1 MDLSRLK
8 RQIAIGS
15 GLNAARRH
23 ARPKPRV
30 LYWHSIA
37 RHADPVL
44 CPEVFEL
51 DLFKKQINYLRRHFE
66 IVSIDVFNERL
77 ENDRFSGKEMLLT
90 FDDGYAT
97 NLHEVAPVLTA
108 LHLPFTVFISTDNI
122 STGEFFPTAV
132 NRLVTVASDLETM
145 TIPTLGATFT
155 LSTRDEKIA
164 ASKLISREMKRRPLD
179 EVRAIVEELKG
190 LLPAGQW
197 EQLKG
202 RFDCLRPMNWDEVR
216 QLSQS
221 GLVTIGSHC
230 KWHLCCH
237 ERQPQEVIGEQI
249 VSSKRIIEEQLQQ
262 PCDYFAYPNGDYTDY
277 SDTCV
282 KSAYKLGFTAETR
295 TVVSPG
301 SRSVLPRIVG
311 YTPDMSLFKIIVSA

>member
-66 IVSIDVFNERL
+66 IVSIDEFNKRL

-97 NLHEVAPVLTA
+97 NLHEVAPVLSA

-132 NRLVTVASDLETM
+132 NRLVTVASGLETM
-145 TIPTLGATFT
+145 TIPTLGGDVHA
-155 LSTRDEKIA
+155 
-164 ASKLISREMKRRPLD
+164 LD
-179 EVRAIVEELKG
+179 
-190 LLPAGQW
+190 
-197 EQLKG
+197 KG
-202 RFDCLRPMNWDEVR
+202 RED
-216 QLSQS
+216 S
-221 GLVTIGSHC
+221 GL
-230 KWHLCCH
+230 
-237 ERQPQEVIGEQI
+237 
-249 VSSKRIIEEQLQQ
+249 
-262 PCDYFAYPNGDYTDY
+262 
-277 SDTCV
+277 
-282 KSAYKLGFTAETR
+282 
-295 TVVSPG
+295 
-301 SRSVLPRIVG
+301 
-311 YTPDMSLFKIIVSA
+311 